1 MDSFEESFDKVK
13 KGFVSSLNK
22 VRGKEE
28 PEPVPEDEQS
38 FFSESV
44 SGVSRQCSHTPAGDV
59 SPRMILGQESSGSF
73 VEATSNRVWYLC
85 RDSSC
90 RCRSGESK
98 INT

>member
-1 MDSFEESFDKVK
+1 MKGACRSLDFAMESFEESLGKVK

-44 SGVSRQCSHTPAGDV
+44 SGVRLPYSFGLGVILMSRSRKHWTSRGSSEQLA
-59 SPRMILGQESSGSF
+59 LGF
-73 VEATSNRVWYLC
+73 ALV
-85 RDSSC
+85 
-90 RCRSGESK
+90 
-98 INT
+98 